1 MTLFVHL
8 TAEKNIR
15 SVRRAGIRARS
26 RDRDGLPGL
35 FCLPVL
41 PSYQL
46 THQWV
51 RELKRGGRRT
61 VTAVDFRVPDDE
73 PVFVGHYGREHGRLP
88 SAEAAALI
96 AGCDDA
102 RGYEVFIPRA
112 IGAKEIHRVRAVNQ
126 VTGWRYMPNAHGVPP
141 CPDCLAPGEYGAARI
156 RRAAMGPKGPVS
168 PDWMDED

>member
-1 MTLFVHL
+1 MTMFVHL
-8 TAEKNIR
+8 TAAKNIR
-15 SVRRAGIRARS
+15 SVRRAGIGARS
-26 RDRDGLPGL
+26 RGRDGLPGL

-61 VTAVDFRVPDDE
+61 LTAVDFRVPDDE
-73 PVFVGHYGREHGRLP
+73 PVFVGHYGQEHELLP

-112 IGAKEIHRVRAVNQ
+112 ITAKEIHRVRAVNQ
-126 VTGWRYMPNAHGVPP
+126 VTGWRYMPKAHGRRP
-141 CPDCLAPGEYGAARI
+141 CPCPCCLAPGEYGAAKI
-156 RRAAMGPKGPVS
+156 RRAAMGA
-168 PDWMDED
+168 

>member
-8 TAEKNIR
+8 TAAKKVR

-26 RDRDGLPGL
+26 RNHDGLPGV
-35 FCLPVL
+35 FCLPIL

-46 THQWV
+46 THQWA

-61 VTAVDFRVPDDE
+61 VMVAVDFRVPDDE
-73 PVFVGHYGREHGRLP
+73 PVFVGYFSGGHERLP

-96 AGCDDA
+96 AGCEDP

-112 IGAKEIHRVRAVNQ
+112 ITAKEVHRVRGVNQ
-126 VTGWRYMPNAHGVPP
+126 VTGWRYMPNAHGRFP
-141 CPDCLAPGEYGAARI
+141 CPCPGCVPRGQYGGAKIRQAAEVR
-156 RRAAMGPKGPVS
+156 GY
-168 PDWMDED
+168 